1 MEVLIIAIMYA
12 VFSAFLNSQKA
23 KKKKANRPVTK
34 EFSLEEFLEQKAE
47 KAEAEKKEKAAPKPK
62 VKEKR
67 KPIFDLSKN
76 EEKKAK
82 QPQMA
87 VPKKKKSAPKTL
99 INEERINPKKE
110 PITPIKKEEHHH
122 PHKRVVES
130 RLAHRSLAQSS
141 IANRKVHTP
150 IQVQIL
156 ADAEQSTEKARF
168 NLKVDQEAL
177 VNGIIWNEILAKPR
191 ALRK

>member
-23 KKKKANRPVTK
+23 KKKKANRPATK
-34 EFSLEEFLEQKAE
+34 EFSLEEFLEKE
-47 KAEAEKKEKAAPKPK
+47 VEKKEKAAPKPK

-67 KPIFDLSKN
+67 KPIFDFSKN
-76 EEKKAK
+76 DEKAK
-82 QPQMA
+82 QPQTA
-87 VPKKKKSAPKTL
+87 IPKKKKAAPKTL
-99 INEERINPKKE
+99 ISEERINPKKE
-110 PITPIKKEEHHH
+110 PLTPIKKEEHHH

-141 IANRKVHTP
+141 IASRRANNP

-156 ADAEQSTEKARF
+156 ADSEQSTEKARF
-168 NLKVDQEAL
+168 KLKMDQESL
-177 VNGIIWNEILAKPR
+177 VEGIIWNEILAKPR
-191 ALRK
+191 VLRK

>member
-23 KKKKANRPVTK
+23 KKKKANRPKTK

-67 KPIFDLSKN
+67 KPIFDFSKN
-76 EEKKAK
+76 DEKAK
-82 QPQMA
+82 QPQTA
-87 VPKKKKSAPKTL
+87 IPKKKKAAPKTL
-99 INEERINPKKE
+99 ISEERINPRKE
-110 PITPIKKEEHHH
+110 PLTPIKKEEHHH

-141 IANRKVHTP
+141 IASRRANNP

-156 ADAEQSTEKARF
+156 ADSEQSTEKASF
-168 NLKVDQEAL
+168 KLKMDQESL
-177 VNGIIWNEILAKPR
+177 VEGIIWNEILAKPR
-191 ALRK
+191 VLRK